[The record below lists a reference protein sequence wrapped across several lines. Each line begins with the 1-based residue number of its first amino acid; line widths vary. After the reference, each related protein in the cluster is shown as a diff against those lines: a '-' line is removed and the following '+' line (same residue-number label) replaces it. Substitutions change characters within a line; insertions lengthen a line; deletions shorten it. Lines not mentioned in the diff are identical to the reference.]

1 MDKKKITAL
10 ILIDLSKAFDSTDH
24 DRLLY
29 KISAT
34 VYGHVIG
41 YIKVVQDLFVRPLSS
56 NSYWIYSCTLSD
68 AVPITHGVPQ
78 GAILSPL
85 LFCIYLNDL
94 PNAPKEWHLESYI
107 EVSKLFLSFPLA
119 STNSSLKKLKDD
131 FPKVTT
137 WCGENH
143 LLTTQTR
150 QRLCFWEPRNSWAG
164 CLLRVAKQCHSLA
177 IRLTSAKDRGVI

>member
-29 KISAT
+29 EISAT
-34 VYGHVIG
+34 VYGDDIG
-41 YIKVVQDLFVRPLSS
+41 YIKVVQALFVWPLSS

-78 GAILSPL
+78 GTILSPL
-85 LFCIYLNDL
+85 PLCIYLNDL
-94 PNAPKEWHLESYI
+94 PNAPKEWRLESYVD
-107 EVSKLFLSFPLA
+107 VSKLFLTFPLA
-119 STNSSLKKLKDD
+119 STNSSLRKLKDD

-150 QRLCFWEPRNSWAG
+150 RRLCFWEQRNSWADS
-164 CLLRVAKQCHSLA
+164 LLHVAQRCHSLA
-177 IRLTSAKDRGVI
+177 IR

>member
-1 MDKKKITAL
+1 M
-10 ILIDLSKAFDSTDH
+10 IDCFTRS
-24 DRLLY
+24 LLQY
-29 KISAT
+29 MGMSLAT
-34 VYGHVIG
+34 LKWFKTY
-41 YIKVVQDLFVRPLSS
+41 LSS
-56 NSYWIYSCTLSD
+56 HSQAIRIGSTAVHSLMLYQSQMGYLKVPFYHLYS
-68 AVPITHGVPQ
+68 
-78 GAILSPL
+78 
-85 LFCIYLNDL
+85 FCIYLNDL
-94 PNAPKEWHLESYI
+94 PNVSKEWHLESYV

-150 QRLCFWEPRNSWAG
+150 QRLCIWEPRNSWAG
-164 CLLRVAKQCHSLA
+164 CLLRVAQQGHSLA